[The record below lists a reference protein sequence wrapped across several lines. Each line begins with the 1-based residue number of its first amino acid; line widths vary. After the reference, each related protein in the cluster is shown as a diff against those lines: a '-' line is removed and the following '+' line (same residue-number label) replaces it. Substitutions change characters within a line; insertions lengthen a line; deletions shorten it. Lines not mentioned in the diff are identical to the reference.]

1 MAYNYELGSNVQ
13 IFFGKVHDQHDT
25 ETKGNFTGLGICR
38 CQIIIPGITD
48 EVDADLLP
56 WYFPWY
62 GRKYLPEVGDTVAV
76 LIFDGNFATGFYGPK
91 IDLEDENLDPNDYNN
106 YLELFKRNC
115 DGNDV
120 QLTYKTSKGIEI
132 FNGTEDGSKGSKL
145 HLELELFTVY
155 CEANFIKVSKD
166 LINVGNASSGRGE
179 QWSTNGENTHDLLK
193 TMIASINTLHNDVK
207 TLMQA
212 IQNGCNN
219 PYTIGIKA
227 GILANLPKYI
237 SDITST
243 KSQHDSKSTTDLILS
258 QMVKITM

>member
-1 MAYNYELGSNVQ
+1 MAYNYELGNVQ

-25 ETKGNFTGLGICR
+25 ESKGNFTGLGICR
-38 CQIIIPGITD
+38 CQVIIPGITD

-62 GRKYLPEVGDTVAV
+62 GRNYLPEVGDTVPV

-91 IDLEDENLDPNDYNN
+91 LDLKDTELDPNDYNN

-145 HLELELFTVY
+145 HLELELFTLW
-155 CEANFIKVSKD
+155 CEGNFIQMNKD
-166 LINVGNASSGRGE
+166 NIKIGSGDRE
-179 QWSTNGENTHDLLK
+179 FTLNGETTQQLLV
-193 TMIASINTLHNDVK
+193 TMIDNINKLHTDVYQ
-207 TLMQA
+207 LFQA
-212 IQNGCNN
+212 IANAASN
-219 PYTIGIKA
+219 PYTLPIKA
-227 GILANLPKYI
+227 AIMSLNPKYNTDNTQTHTKHKQDVDKENTI
-237 SDITST
+237 S
-243 KSQHDSKSTTDLILS
+243 K
-258 QMVKITM
+258 MVEINK